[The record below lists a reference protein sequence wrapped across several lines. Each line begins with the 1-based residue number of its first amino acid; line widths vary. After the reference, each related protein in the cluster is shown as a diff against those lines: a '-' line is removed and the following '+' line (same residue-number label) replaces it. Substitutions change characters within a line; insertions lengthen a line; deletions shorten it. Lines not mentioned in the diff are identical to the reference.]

1 MATVSGPCGECG
13 TIIVVEFRNV
23 ALDKPKRGPSAS
35 MIQRV
40 ERYGTFL
47 EQCEHCRT
55 EAGIASMPVGGEV
68 VRFPTAGRPE

>member
-13 TIIVVEFRNV
+13 ANIMIEFRTV
-23 ALDKPKRGPSAS
+23 ALDKPKRGPSG

-55 EAGIASMPVGGEV
+55 EGGTASVPVGGEV
-68 VRFPTAGRPE
+68 VTFPTGGGPK